1 MKKSVVNV
9 INLLGTDKVYIPKAV
24 MKREYIS
31 EDTKLMFGIIF
42 SECLRNI
49 TDFTVSSEQA
59 SEMVRKFAEV
69 IEIGMIANE
78 CFCSNEEAK
87 KIKSELIYLTA
98 TLNIVECFQ
107 ECELNVVNN
116 ANPVCRACENGKL
129 IYLLTNFFK
138 LSINDVLEHYTLT
151 KEEKELLS
159 AFSENINQELISSC
173 FCILRRKTRKITEI
187 RKNTALHAG
196 ERQRILNRM
205 LIRKILKTI

>member
-24 MKREYIS
+24 MKRDHIS

-49 TDFTVSSEQA
+49 SDLEESSNHAAETV
-59 SEMVRKFAEV
+59 RNFAKI
-69 IEIGMIANE
+69 IEIDMIANE
-78 CFCSNEEAK
+78 CFCSYEEAK
-87 KIKSELIYLTA
+87 KIKSELISLTA
-98 TLNIVECFQ
+98 TLNIEECFC
-107 ECELNVVNN
+107 ECEVNVVNT

-151 KEEKELLS
+151 EGEKEMLS
-159 AFSENINQELISSC
+159 AFSESVNQELLSKVID
-173 FCILRRKTRKITEI
+173 IMKNKRRKNE
-187 RKNTALHAG
+187 N
-196 ERQRILNRM
+196 E
-205 LIRKILKTI
+205 